1 MLWIQTL
8 DRAAIWID
16 HVETSRLSDRFC
28 RKFRLS
34 SEAVAY
40 CSIFLLCLRLP
51 NDLTFVLGLCEPETE
66 EGRGVHPGNYAHEL
80 HSATSDDA
88 DVEPDNSSDAMWSQ
102 GSEVGTSPASE
113 PCGVPPWIEDP

>member
-1 MLWIQTL
+1 M

-66 EGRGVHPGNYAHEL
+66 EGRGVHPGSYAHEL